1 MKNSVSSIIDG
12 LHKLNEAL
20 LVTKGRNKTLT
31 SFEVGKRY
39 WSKVDIIYHYMVGYI
54 TKYLNGR
61 FSDKFIEK
69 YKYNYDGVDSLVF
82 PAGTVFTCVIPLN
95 GNGPLTF
102 SVDGEKVDFFD
113 DSADVLVNG
122 RLDVYSQQKLY
133 SIFEKV

>member
-1 MKNSVSSIIDG
+1 MRKVIEAFLITRGKNKV
-12 LHKLNEAL
+12 LA
-20 LVTKGRNKTLT
+20 
-31 SFEVGKRY
+31 SFEVGERY
-39 WSKVDIIYHYMVGYI
+39 RSKVDIRYHYMVRYI
-54 TKYLNGR
+54 IKCLNGK

-69 YKYNYDGVDSLVF
+69 YKYNHNGVDSLVF
-82 PAGTVFTCVIPLN
+82 PAGTIFTCVIPPN

-122 RLDVYSQQKLY
+122 RIAVYSQQKLY

>member
-1 MKNSVSSIIDG
+1 MRRVI
-12 LHKLNEAL
+12 EAF
-20 LVTKGRNKTLT
+20 LVTKGKHRVLD
-31 SFEVGKRY
+31 SFEVGERY
-39 WSKVDIIYHYMVGYI
+39 RSKVDIIYHYMVNYI

-69 YKYNYDGVDSLVF
+69 YKYNYNGVDSLVF
-82 PAGTVFTCVIPLN
+82 PAGTIFTCVIPIN